1 MRSIRIFS
9 ALVFICLAASVADAR
24 QFRLALFQAGD
35 YAPFSAVQTSFDRSL
50 TLILPQDTT
59 FQFQASAFSSA
70 EWNRDSSRVKA
81 RQLAARKDIDIV
93 ITIGPWVT
101 EDLLE
106 AGYTGPIIA
115 LGRTDPYL
123 EGLSDSTYRSNYR
136 NLTVQAIPNKV
147 ENDIALLHRLK
158 PFKKLGVLFFPTGMD
173 SSRLL
178 SRVESICQ
186 SLGTTSTSAFG
197 HNNLGTYAYLK
208 AYAALPSDVDAVYL
222 FPLWGLD
229 AERIKEL
236 SGRVTADRRSSVSY
250 EGLYAVDKGMLI
262 SSAVLPHEA
271 EARFAA
277 WKALQIFRG
286 TSPQSLPTQLP
297 FTAKLSINTQT
308 AASLAIDIT
317 LEMSTEAELIRSGQ
331 DQPLAVQTLSDV
343 VTKAF
348 DLNPGFVAWQDRI
361 AQAETR
367 SGLARTSLRP
377 TLTAQGSV
385 DYVDDHSVHNDQ
397 LLVPTPE
404 LIRNER
410 YQAGLSLDL
419 PVWSLE
425 SNRQVSKANIEMEMD
440 RASQDSASLALES
453 EVAIS
458 YFDALRAQSARSIQ
472 QLQIHLANTT
482 AEIARGMVATG
493 ERPRAELT
501 RWRAEELY
509 DRQLVAALETDL
521 RTTQIRLNAIMNQ
534 PSGNAILLDSTLLSE
549 DAFWHAYELIRPY
562 IATEANR
569 LQTINQLVRA
579 ALHESPSSRRAA
591 AAINTQSAQISVL
604 RSTPLP
610 TVGVRSTL
618 DFTDELGTYG
628 DLDEQNPSWSVGA
641 YVRWPLF
648 DGGRRKKE
656 IQIARARLSELE
668 YLKDQNSLQLMD
680 KISRLVRELAGA
692 AAQAIAAEREAAL
705 STAIVAS
712 AIENYSSGVAGIDA
726 TLQPGQSASDAQNR
740 LVDARAR
747 FLASLYRVVCVVG
760 WSPHR
765 ESVSPAQLLRQ
776 RLSGK

>member
-1 MRSIRIFS
+1 MRSIRIFL
-9 ALVFICLAASVADAR
+9 ALAVICLAASIAHAK
-24 QFRLALFQAGD
+24 QFKLALFQAGD
-35 YAPFSAVQTSFDRSL
+35 YAPFSAVQSSFDRTL
-50 TLILPQDTT
+50 TLLLPSDTT
-59 FQFQASAFSSA
+59 FQFQASAFRSA

-81 RQLAARKDIDIV
+81 RQLAARKEIDII

-123 EGLSDSTYRSNYR
+123 EGLSDSTYRPNYR

-147 ENDIALLHRLK
+147 ENDIALLFRLK
-158 PFKKLGVLFFPTGMD
+158 PFKKLGMLFFPTGMD

-178 SRVESICQ
+178 SSVESICQ
-186 SLGTTSTSAFG
+186 SLGAASTSAFG
-197 HNNLGTYAYLK
+197 HNNQGTYAYLK

-236 SGRVTADRRSSVSY
+236 SGRLTAERRSSVSY
-250 EGLYAVDKGMLI
+250 EGLYAVDKGVLI

-308 AASLAIDIT
+308 AASLGIDIT
-317 LEMSTEAELIRSGQ
+317 LEMSTEAELVRAGQ
-331 DQPLAVQTLSDV
+331 DQPLSVQTLSDV

-361 AQAETR
+361 AQTEAR

-377 TLTAQGSV
+377 TLSALGSV

-397 LLVPTPE
+397 LLVHTPE

-410 YQAGLSLDL
+410 YRAGLSLDL
-419 PVWSLE
+419 PVLSLE
-425 SNRQVSKANIEMEMD
+425 SSRRISKANSEVGMD

-453 EVAIS
+453 DVAEA
-458 YFDALRAQSARSIQ
+458 YYDALRAQSARSIQ

-482 AEIARGMVATG
+482 TEIARGMVASA

-509 DRQLVAALETDL
+509 DRQIVAELETDL

-534 PSGNAILLDSTLLSE
+534 PSGNAFLLDSTLLSE
-549 DAFWHAYELIRPY
+549 DAFWHAYELIRPH

-569 LQTINQLVRA
+569 QQTINQLVRA
-579 ALHESPSSRRAA
+579 ALADSPSAHRAS

-604 RSTPLP
+604 RSTPFP
-610 TVGVRSTL
+610 TVGVRSSL
-618 DFTDELGTYG
+618 DFTDELGSYG
-628 DLDEQNPSWSVGA
+628 ELNEQNPSWSVGA

-648 DGGRRKKE
+648 DGGHRKKE
-656 IQIARARLSELE
+656 IQSARARLSELE
-668 YLKDQNSLQLMD
+668 YLKDQTSLRLMEEV
-680 KISRLVRELAGA
+680 SQLVRELAGA
-692 AAQAIAAEREAAL
+692 AAQAIAAEREAEL

-712 AIENYSSGVAGIDA
+712 AIENYSSGAAGIDA
-726 TLQPGQSASDAQNR
+726 TLQAGQSASNAQNR

-747 FLASLYRVVCVVG
+747 FLASLYKLVCTIG

-765 ESVSPAQLLRQ
+765 ESVAPAQLLRQ
-776 RLSGK
+776 RLAGK